1 MLNTCYLIGKMHV
14 LSDTEYD
21 IIEIKTST
29 SKNYYNYKFRRQAT
43 CDLNFEQTLWANWA
57 STIQVW
63 CTQHT

>member
-43 CDLNFEQTLWANWA
+43 CDLNFEQTL
-57 STIQVW
+57 
-63 CTQHT
+63 